1 MTGPMILL
9 DSLRKAYG
17 HFVAVDGLSLRVEG
31 GECFGL
37 LGPNGAGKTTTIN
50 MIAGLLMPTAGTVHI
65 AGTSLTA
72 HPRLAKINLGL
83 VPQDFAVYPAL
94 SARDNLV
101 FFGRLYGLWGRALA
115 TRIRYALDTVR
126 LADRA
131 EVPVSTYS
139 NGMKRRLNLAIG
151 LLHDPPVL
159 ILDEPT
165 VGVDAHSRH
174 AIVSSLK
181 DLIESGKTLL
191 YCTHHLWEAEAL
203 CSRVAIM
210 DLGRVIALD
219 TPRQLIREHGTG
231 LIRIEFELPVNES
244 LLRSLEG
251 LGAVRQA
258 SSRLAGFQ
266 FQSTEPN
273 TALEKVLKLADAWG
287 TGVRSAQLLEPTL
300 ETVFLNLTGRSV
312 RD

>member
-1 MTGPMILL
+1 MSDPMILL
-9 DSLRKAYG
+9 DNLRKTYG
-17 HFVAVDGLSLRVEG
+17 PFVAVDGLSLRVES

-50 MIAGLLMPTAGTVHI
+50 MIAGLLMPTAGSVHI
-65 AGTSLTA
+65 AGISLA
-72 HPRLAKINLGL
+72 GYPRQAKMTLGL
-83 VPQDFAVYPAL
+83 APQDFAVYPAL
-94 SARDNLV
+94 SARGNLV

-115 TRIRYALDTVR
+115 ARIRYVLEIVR

-131 EVPVSTYS
+131 EMAVSTFS

-151 LLHDPPVL
+151 LLHDPAVL

-210 DLGRVIALD
+210 DAGRIIALD
-219 TPRQLIREHGTG
+219 SPRQLILEHGTG
-231 LIRIEFELPVNES
+231 LIRVEFELPVNDS
-244 LLRSLEG
+244 LLCALDSF
-251 LGAVRQA
+251 GAVRQA
-258 SSRLAGFQ
+258 SSRFAGFQ
-266 FQSTEPN
+266 FRGAEPN
-273 TALEKVLKLADAWG
+273 TALEKLLKMADDCG
-287 TGVRSAQLLEPTL
+287 TTVRSAQLLEPTL